1 MGYIVYHAYNGVCN
15 FYKNGKMEVL
25 MQIGSNNHC
34 KTTNVQYHAQVF
46 KRIGEALKV
55 ALELNMH
62 NETEK
67 LWAVSPTLLKTI
79 VK

>member
-15 FYKNGKMEVL
+15 FYKNGK
-25 MQIGSNNHC
+25 
-34 KTTNVQYHAQVF
+34 TTNVQDKAQVF
-46 KRIGEALKV
+46 KRIGEAIKV

-67 LWAVSPTLLKTI
+67 LWTVSPTLLKTI

>member
-15 FYKNGKMEVL
+15 FYKNGK
-25 MQIGSNNHC
+25 
-34 KTTNVQYHAQVF
+34 TTNVQDKAQVF
-46 KRIGEALKV
+46 KRIGEAIKV

-67 LWAVSPTLLKTI
+67 LWTVSPTLLNTI

>member
-15 FYKNGKMEVL
+15 VYKNG
-25 MQIGSNNHC
+25 
-34 KTTNVQYHAQVF
+34 KTTNVQDKAQVF

>member
-15 FYKNGKMEVL
+15 FYKNGK
-25 MQIGSNNHC
+25 
-34 KTTNVQYHAQVF
+34 TTNVQDKAQVF

-67 LWAVSPTLLKTI
+67 LWTV
-79 VK
+79 

>member
-15 FYKNGKMEVL
+15 FYKNGK
-25 MQIGSNNHC
+25 
-34 KTTNVQYHAQVF
+34 TTNVQDKAQVF

-62 NETEK
+62 KETEK
-67 LWAVSPTLLKTI
+67 LLAVSPTLLKTI